1 MSSPTLPAQNRIQ
14 LYRVDLGAVA
24 QEWVRVHGKHPSAYD
39 LPEHDKPLRQDD
51 LPDDAKVAFARI
63 EQDDETRRRALRAGA
78 RSGGAGP
85 RSQMGDARI
94 LSDIQATETPD
105 GRWMLV
111 PSTAWN
117 SILHAIE
124 QVKMHGAIA
133 EPLLSVLDSALQEAP
148 ARNLVIGVESEEY
161 PLVATA
167 DAAVMPFDYTAFAK
181 PTEDDEAPTH

>member
-1 MSSPTLPAQNRIQ
+1 MVSPTVPAQNRIQ

-63 EQDDETRRRALRAGA
+63 EQDDEARCRALRQA
-78 RSGGAGP
+78 RDLVAQVHA
-85 RSQMGDARI
+85 QMGDARI

-124 QVKMHGAIA
+124 QVKTHGAIA
-133 EPLLSVLDSALQEAP
+133 EPLLAVLDDALQTDV
-148 ARNLVIGVESEEY
+148 ARDLVIGVESEEY

-181 PTEDDEAPTH
+181 PAEDDEAPTH